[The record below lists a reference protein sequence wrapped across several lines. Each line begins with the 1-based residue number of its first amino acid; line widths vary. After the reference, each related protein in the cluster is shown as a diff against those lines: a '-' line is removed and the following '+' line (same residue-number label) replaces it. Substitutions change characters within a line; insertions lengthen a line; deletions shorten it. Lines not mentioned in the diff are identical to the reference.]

1 MFQLAKRDI
10 DLVRSQN
17 MTSRENKL
25 FKGQNCGSRYLPN
38 VFTEQGI
45 AMLSAILRSDVA
57 IEVSIKIIDTFVKIW
72 GFLAANQDLYSRL
85 DMVEHKQLETSKKI
99 EENDK
104 KFERVFD
111 YIAEHK

>member
-1 MFQLAKRDI
+1 
-10 DLVRSQN
+10 

-57 IEVSIKIIDTFVKIW
+57 IEVSIKIIDTFVKI
-72 GFLAANQDLYSRL
+72 
-85 DMVEHKQLETSKKI
+85 
-99 EENDK
+99 
-104 KFERVFD
+104 
-111 YIAEHK
+111 